1 MKKTTVFTNLKSTYF
16 QEKSYF
22 NAIKDSKSVS
32 FHLGARDGGIGPL
45 LGATGGAESGAL
57 GDGRTEI
64 PPCRTEAGSLS
75 GGRGLESSGEGVG

>member
-45 LGATGGAESGAL
+45 LGATGGAESVETKRKCIHNNYE
-57 GDGRTEI
+57 DKKNQS
-64 PPCRTEAGSLS
+64 SLS
-75 GGRGLESSGEGVG
+75 KVQVLMFCKDS